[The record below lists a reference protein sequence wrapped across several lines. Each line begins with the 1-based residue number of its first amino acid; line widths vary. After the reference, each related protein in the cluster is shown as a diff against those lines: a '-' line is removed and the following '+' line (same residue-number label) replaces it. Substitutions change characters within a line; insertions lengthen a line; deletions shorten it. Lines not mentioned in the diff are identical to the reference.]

1 MNNGKEIFQWHP
13 AFYAAVQVELEEEKE
28 LLTFTNE
35 YQLGTKPREVDV
47 LIIKKEADTPLH
59 KNIGKI
65 FRKYNLIEYKSPTDY
80 LSMDDFYKGLAY
92 VCLYKS
98 DTGGANAIDIDEITL
113 TFAVS
118 RFPREVLKY
127 LNRREGHTV
136 EKVENGIY
144 YVRGSLVPIQIIVLN
159 QLPAGKN
166 LWLRVLTNNLREKNV
181 ARRMLTEYE
190 THRNNAL
197 YSSVLDV
204 VVKANE
210 KVFKQEDNNMCEL
223 LEQIINEKMEKK
235 LAAIEA
241 AEAAARTAEAN
252 ARATVEAAEAA
263 ARAAEANAR
272 ATVETAEANAKA
284 AVEAAEAT
292 ARAAEANARATVEAA
307 EATTRAA
314 VEAAEATTRA
324 AVKAAEAATA
334 EAAEKA
340 EKALLKGR
348 NEGMK
353 QGRLQVQQHTAF
365 NLKKINFS
373 VEQIASVVEES
384 VETVTAWLAEA

>member
-252 ARATVEAAEAA
+252 ARAAVEAAEATARTAEATAKATVEAAEANARATVEAAEAA

-272 ATVETAEANAKA
+272 ATVE
-284 AVEAAEAT
+284 AAEAT
-292 ARAAEANARATVEAA
+292 ARTAESNA
-307 EATTRAA
+307 
-314 VEAAEATTRA
+314 RA

>member
-241 AEAAARTAEAN
+241 AEAAARAAVEAAEANARTAEANARATVEAAKANARATVEAAEAN

-263 ARAAEANAR
+263 TRTAEANAR
-272 ATVETAEANAKA
+272 A
-284 AVEAAEAT
+284 AVE
-292 ARAAEANARATVEAA
+292 
-307 EATTRAA
+307 
-314 VEAAEATTRA
+314 
-324 AVKAAEAATA
+324 AAEAATA

>member
-1 MNNGKEIFQWHP
+1 
-13 AFYAAVQVELEEEKE
+13 
-28 LLTFTNE
+28 
-35 YQLGTKPREVDV
+35 
-47 LIIKKEADTPLH
+47 
-59 KNIGKI
+59 
-65 FRKYNLIEYKSPTDY
+65 
-80 LSMDDFYKGLAY
+80 
-92 VCLYKS
+92 
-98 DTGGANAIDIDEITL
+98 
-113 TFAVS
+113 
-118 RFPREVLKY
+118 
-127 LNRREGHTV
+127 
-136 EKVENGIY
+136 
-144 YVRGSLVPIQIIVLN
+144 
-159 QLPAGKN
+159 
-166 LWLRVLTNNLREKNV
+166 
-181 ARRMLTEYE
+181 MLTEYE

-252 ARATVEAAEAA
+252 ARATVEAAEAT
-263 ARAAEANAR
+263 AR
-272 ATVETAEANAKA
+272 TAEANA
-284 AVEAAEAT
+284 
-292 ARAAEANARATVEAA
+292 
-307 EATTRAA
+307 
-314 VEAAEATTRA
+314 RA

-353 QGRLQVQQHTAF
+353 QGRLQEQQHTAF

>member
-1 MNNGKEIFQWHP
+1 
-13 AFYAAVQVELEEEKE
+13 
-28 LLTFTNE
+28 
-35 YQLGTKPREVDV
+35 
-47 LIIKKEADTPLH
+47 
-59 KNIGKI
+59 
-65 FRKYNLIEYKSPTDY
+65 
-80 LSMDDFYKGLAY
+80 
-92 VCLYKS
+92 
-98 DTGGANAIDIDEITL
+98 
-113 TFAVS
+113 
-118 RFPREVLKY
+118 
-127 LNRREGHTV
+127 
-136 EKVENGIY
+136 
-144 YVRGSLVPIQIIVLN
+144 
-159 QLPAGKN
+159 
-166 LWLRVLTNNLREKNV
+166 
-181 ARRMLTEYE
+181 MLTEYE

-241 AEAAARTAEAN
+241 AEAAARTAETN
-252 ARATVEAAEAA
+252 AR
-263 ARAAEANAR
+263 
-272 ATVETAEANAKA
+272 A

-292 ARAAEANARATVEAA
+292 ARTAEANARATVEAA
-307 EATTRAA
+307 EANA
-314 VEAAEATTRA
+314 RA

-353 QGRLQVQQHTAF
+353 QGRLQEQQHTAF

>member
-1 MNNGKEIFQWHP
+1 
-13 AFYAAVQVELEEEKE
+13 
-28 LLTFTNE
+28 
-35 YQLGTKPREVDV
+35 
-47 LIIKKEADTPLH
+47 
-59 KNIGKI
+59 
-65 FRKYNLIEYKSPTDY
+65 
-80 LSMDDFYKGLAY
+80 
-92 VCLYKS
+92 
-98 DTGGANAIDIDEITL
+98 
-113 TFAVS
+113 
-118 RFPREVLKY
+118 
-127 LNRREGHTV
+127 
-136 EKVENGIY
+136 
-144 YVRGSLVPIQIIVLN
+144 
-159 QLPAGKN
+159 
-166 LWLRVLTNNLREKNV
+166 
-181 ARRMLTEYE
+181 MLTEYE

-241 AEAAARTAEAN
+241 AEAAARTAETN
-252 ARATVEAAEAA
+252 ARAAVEAAEATARTAEATAKATVEAAEAA
-263 ARAAEANAR
+263 AR
-272 ATVETAEANAKA
+272 T
-284 AVEAAEAT
+284 
-292 ARAAEANARATVEAA
+292 AEANARATVEAA
-307 EATTRAA
+307 EANA
-314 VEAAEATTRA
+314 RA

-353 QGRLQVQQHTAF
+353 QGRLQEQQHTAF